1 MNTKQVIQ
9 SALLSVLAT
18 GIGNSAVAAD
28 KPAVEKCFGIV
39 KAGSNDCQTATNAC
53 AGQSKTDGMPDA
65 WVYVPAGT
73 CAKIVGGSLTAKS

>member
-1 MNTKQVIQ
+1 MTTRRLLQTT
-9 SALLSVLAT
+9 LLSVLAT
-18 GIGNSAVAAD
+18 GISTSALAND

-39 KAGSNDCQTATNAC
+39 KAGKNDCQTATNAC

-73 CAKIVGGSLTAKS
+73 CTKIVGGTLATK